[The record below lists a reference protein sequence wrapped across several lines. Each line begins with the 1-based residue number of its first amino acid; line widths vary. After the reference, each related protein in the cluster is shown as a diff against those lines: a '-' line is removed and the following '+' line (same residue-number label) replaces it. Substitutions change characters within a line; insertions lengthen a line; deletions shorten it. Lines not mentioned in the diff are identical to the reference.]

1 VAYNAKHRLVVL
13 SVNGNELHVH
23 RADDG
28 SEVWSLTGQTEGD
41 PLRIAPPVVMD
52 DYLLV
57 SQYKDC
63 FGFLLDVRTGKE
75 VGETTGIPRSR
86 TCARVI
92 GNDNLLVYR
101 DAATELYDVAKNR
114 MIGINSLR
122 SGCTTSF
129 IPAGGVMTAPML
141 GHGCVCNYPMFASMA
156 LYHLPQADSFRPA
169 LVTESWHNQAEAIIA
184 AHAAT
189 FPRPGA
195 TVPDEN
201 PIDLKAFHLI
211 NSVLTAAPGPAVR
224 FETKDSKAGYAVRKV
239 ATPVKRATFTFSVS
253 RAPIEGRHG
262 NAFFVCGNGNQ
273 PENWIECRL
282 FYGGRRTAEIAGEH
296 AQTVTEEIDFPR
308 QRTHSVTVTVDCE
321 ARTVTLIAAGRTL
334 TSRIEGSLDT
344 ITHVGY
350 GGVNSA
356 NVFTDIKIEGA
367 NAAGSV
373 QKRKEDSP

>member
-1 VAYNAKHRLVVL
+1 MPVVAYNAKHRLVIL

-52 DYLLV
+52 DHLLV

-75 VGETTGIPRSR
+75 VGETTGIPQPR

-101 DAATELYDVAKNR
+101 DAATELYDVNNNR
-114 MIGINSLR
+114 MIGLNSLR

-129 IPAGGVMTAPML
+129 IPAGGIMAAPML
-141 GHGCVCNYPMFASMA
+141 GHGCVCNYPMFASIA

-169 LVTESWHNQAEAIIA
+169 LVTESWHNQAEALIA
-184 AHAAT
+184 ANAAT
-189 FPRPGA
+189 SPRPGA
-195 TVPDEN
+195 PVRDED

-211 NSVLTAAPGPAVR
+211 NGVLTAAPGPAVR

-239 ATPVKRATFTFSVS
+239 AAPVKRATFTFSVS
-253 RAPIEGRHG
+253 RAPAEGRHG

-273 PENWIECRL
+273 PEDWIECRL
-282 FYGGRRTAEIAGEH
+282 FYGGRRSVEITGKH
-296 AQTVTEEIDFPR
+296 AQTGHGRGRLPAAEDL
-308 QRTHSVTVTVDCE
+308 SVTVTIDCE
-321 ARTVTLIAAGRTL
+321 ARTVTLAAAGRTL

-350 GGVNSA
+350 GGANSA
-356 NVFTDIKIEGA
+356 NVFTDIKIML
-367 NAAGSV
+367 
-373 QKRKEDSP
+373 R